1 MSEKGLT
8 FYSRKR
14 EGIALKRGL
23 NLNWAGCTSDISQS
37 LDSLILTKDDSKYI
51 SDAINN
57 NAEQKKKWLKVLK
70 EYIRNNEGKII
81 NGDFIEK
88 VWFPDMEPD
97 IFISHSH
104 IDEKI
109 ALKMKF
115 LLEKKFD
122 LSVFVDSVIW
132 GNANDLLWELDNIY
146 CQNSENHTYS
156 YEKRNNTTAI
166 IHLMLADALMKIM
179 DKSSY
184 IFFLNTLNSTLDDGY
199 GSEEQVTS
207 PWIYHELVMT
217 KYLQDKQRMRPIQ
230 EGRDIRVS
238 HTVDLSHLYKMDFAS
253 FQGWVNLCTSK
264 HYYKEKALGK
274 LDDIISGLCGRIR

>member
-1 MSEKGLT
+1 M
-8 FYSRKR
+8 
-14 EGIALKRGL
+14 KRGL
-23 NLNWAGCTSDISQS
+23 NLNWAECTSDISQS
-37 LDSLILTKDDSKYI
+37 LDSLIWPKDDSKYI

-57 NAEQKKKWLKVLK
+57 NAEQKKKWLNALK
-70 EYIRNNEGKII
+70 EYIRHNEGEII

-88 VWFPDMEPD
+88 VWFPEVKPD

-104 IDEKI
+104 IDEEI

-115 LLEKKFD
+115 LLEKKFH
-122 LSVFVDSVIW
+122 LNVFVDSVVW
-132 GNANDLLWELDNIY
+132 GNANDLLWEFDNIY

-179 DKSSY
+179 DQSSY
-184 IFFLNTLNSTLDDGY
+184 IFFLNTLNSTLDEGY

-217 KYLQDKQRMRPIQ
+217 KYLQDEQRVRPIH
-230 EGRDIRVS
+230 EGRDLRVS
-238 HTVDLSHLYKMDFAS
+238 RTVDLSHLYKMDFAS
-253 FQGWVNLCTSK
+253 FQDWVKRCTFE
-264 HYYKEKALGK
+264 HYDKEKALGE
-274 LDDIISGLCGRIR
+274 LDVIISEFYDRIR

>member
-1 MSEKGLT
+1 M
-8 FYSRKR
+8 
-14 EGIALKRGL
+14 KRGL

-37 LDSLILTKDDSKYI
+37 LDSLILPKDDSKYI

-57 NAEQKKKWLKVLK
+57 NAEQKKEWLKTLK
-70 EYIRNNEGKII
+70 DYIRNNEGKII

-88 VWFPDMEPD
+88 VWFPEEEPD

-115 LLEKKFD
+115 LLEKKFH

-146 CQNSENHTYS
+146 CQSSENHTYS

-184 IFFLNTLNSTLDDGY
+184 IFFLNTLNSTLNEGY

-217 KYLQDKQRMRPIQ
+217 KYLQDEQRVRPIH
-230 EGRDIRVS
+230 EGRDFQVS
-238 HTVDLSHLYKMDFAS
+238 RTVDLSHLYKMDFAS
-253 FQGWVNLCTSK
+253 FKYWVNRCTFR
-264 HYYKEKALGK
+264 HYYEEKALGE
-274 LDDIISGLCGRIR
+274 LDNIISGFYDRIR

>member
-1 MSEKGLT
+1 M
-8 FYSRKR
+8 
-14 EGIALKRGL
+14 KRGL
-23 NLNWAGCTSDISQS
+23 NLNWEGCTSAISQS
-37 LDSLILTKDDSKYI
+37 LDSLIWPKDDSKYI

-57 NAEQKKKWLKVLK
+57 NAEQKKEWLETLK

-88 VWFPDMEPD
+88 VWFPEVEHD

-115 LLEKKFD
+115 LLEKKFH

-132 GNANDLLWELDNIY
+132 GNANDLLRELDNIY

-184 IFFLNTLNSTLDDGY
+184 IFFLNTLNSTLDEGY
-199 GSEEQVTS
+199 WSEEQVTS

-217 KYLQDKQRMRPIQ
+217 KYLQDEQRVRPIH
-230 EGRDIRVS
+230 EGRDFQVS
-238 HTVDLSHLYKMDFAS
+238 RTVDLSHLYKMDFRA
-253 FQGWVNLCTSK
+253 FKEWIRLCSRRK
-264 HYYKEKALGK
+264 FNAEEVLCE
-274 LDDIISGLCGRIR
+274 LDNISNSNGFYDRIR

>member
-1 MSEKGLT
+1 M
-8 FYSRKR
+8 
-14 EGIALKRGL
+14 KRGL

-37 LDSLILTKDDSKYI
+37 LDSLILPKDDSKYI
-51 SDAINN
+51 SVAINN
-57 NAEQKKKWLKVLK
+57 NASQKKKWLKILK

-88 VWFPDMEPD
+88 VWFPKVEPD

-104 IDEKI
+104 IDEEI
-109 ALKMKF
+109 ALKIKF
-115 LLEKKFD
+115 LLEKNLILMF
-122 LSVFVDSVIW
+122 LLILLFGEMLTTYY
-132 GNANDLLWELDNIY
+132 GNSIIY
-146 CQNSENHTYS
+146 TAKTAKIIHIVMRNEITYS

-184 IFFLNTLNSTLDDGY
+184 IFFLNTLNSTLDEGY

-217 KYLQDKQRMRPIQ
+217 KYLQDEQRVRPIH
-230 EGRDIRVS
+230 EGRDLRVS
-238 HTVDLSHLYKMDFAS
+238 RTVDLSHLYKMDFVS
-253 FQGWVNLCTSK
+253 FQDWVKRCTFE
-264 HYYKEKALGK
+264 HYDKEKALGE
-274 LDDIISGLCGRIR
+274 LDVIISGFYDRIR

>member
-1 MSEKGLT
+1 M
-8 FYSRKR
+8 
-14 EGIALKRGL
+14 KRGL
-23 NLNWAGCTSDISQS
+23 NLNWAGCISDISQS
-37 LDSLILTKDDSKYI
+37 LDSLILPRDDSKYI

-57 NAEQKKKWLKVLK
+57 NAAQKKEWLKALK

-88 VWFPDMEPD
+88 VWFPEVESDV
-97 IFISHSH
+97 FISHSH
-104 IDEKI
+104 IDEEIAIKI
-109 ALKMKF
+109 KF
-115 LLEKKFD
+115 LLEEKFN
-122 LSVFVDSVIW
+122 LSVFVDSVVW
-132 GNANDLLWELDNIY
+132 GNANDLLRELDNNY
-146 CQNSENHTYS
+146 CKNDRNHTYN

-166 IHLMLADALMKIM
+166 VHLMLADALTKIM
-179 DKSSY
+179 DQSKY
-184 IFFLNTLNSTLDDGY
+184 VFFLNTVNSTLKEGY
-199 GSEEQVTS
+199 ENEEQVTS